1 MPSQCFQTGFF
12 VQSELISNYK
22 PKPNPRFG
30 TFSSLCLVINRGSDI
45 LPALTSRWQFESCW
59 ARGGKFLAS
68 AGTGYPSQPL
78 CMRPPVDKEAHPPTA
93 ERTYPQTQTTARVYT
108 AESISLVSGLRRRYL
123 CTVRLR
129 TLRAL
134 RCCCWVFCPPAR
146 WAFDLPLAPLRSTFE
161 FHDVD
166 LHPGTRIN
174 NGAVVQFNCS
184 PACLAAKMEGVSA
197 ARRTSP
203 KAALLTPR
211 ASRRLQVGVG

>member
-93 ERTYPQTQTTARVYT
+93 ERTYPQTQTTGLLPHRGAGIHSRINKALCLDCDAGIYAPSACVHF
-108 AESISLVSGLRRRYL
+108 AHCAAAVGCSAHLPVGPSIS
-123 CTVRLR
+123 
-129 TLRAL
+129 
-134 RCCCWVFCPPAR
+134 
-146 WAFDLPLAPLRSTFE
+146 PLRPSFLASDSGAPSSFMTWICTQA
-161 FHDVD
+161 
-166 LHPGTRIN
+166 PGSIT
-174 NGAVVQFNCS
+174 APSCS
-184 PACLAAKMEGVSA
+184 SIAHQPA
-197 ARRTSP
+197 
-203 KAALLTPR
+203 
-211 ASRRLQVGVG
+211 